1 MRSSRPAK
9 WWRANSTP
17 KSTSVMESCGTV
29 SCCTAL
35 EPNNNV
41 FLVGATNHPENV
53 DRSVL
58 GGHRFSDKWQIGVP
72 GPEGCQKLLRKY
84 LADVQL
90 EAGAAVEQLA
100 QGISGFAPAD
110 IEAICAAAKR
120 FAFGRMGEAPEL
132 PPLSSKDFEEAVK
145 RVRGQY

>member
-17 KSTSVMESCGTV
+17 KNTSVMESCGTA

-41 FLVGATNHPENV
+41 FLVGATNHPENI
-53 DRSVL
+53 DPSIL
-58 GGHRFSDKWQIGVP
+58 GGHRSSEKLHVGSP

-90 EAGAAVEQLA
+90 ELGTTLERVA
-100 QGISGFAPAD
+100 QDLSGSAPAD

-120 FAFGRMGEAPEL
+120 FAFSRMGEGREL
-132 PPLSSKDFEEAVK
+132 PPLSSRDFEEAVK